1 VSRGE
6 EEQKEKGKERK
17 KKKEILRK
25 KSSPRKSSPFAL
37 IIFSKR
43 SPLINTFLF
52 QNFKHIPNKERQMY
66 AAMVSSL
73 DDSIG
78 RLTQALKKKKIYD
91 NTIIVFATDNGGAP
105 NGMER

>member
-1 VSRGE
+1 MLDCIILLDATLLTFTRLYISIYVSIQVVVNE
-6 EEQKEKGKERK
+6 VIK
-17 KKKEILRK
+17 K
-25 KSSPRKSSPFAL
+25 
-37 IIFSKR
+37 
-43 SPLINTFLF
+43 TFFL
-52 QNFKHIPNKERQMY
+52 QDFKYIPNNERQIY

-78 RLTQALKKKKIYD
+78 KVTEALKKKKIYD

>member
-1 VSRGE
+1 MLDCILLDATLLTFTRPLYISIYVSIQVVVNE
-6 EEQKEKGKERK
+6 VIK
-17 KKKEILRK
+17 K
-25 KSSPRKSSPFAL
+25 
-37 IIFSKR
+37 
-43 SPLINTFLF
+43 TFFL
-52 QNFKHIPNKERQMY
+52 QGFKYIPNNERQIY

-78 RLTQALKKKKIYD
+78 KVTEALKKKKIYD